1 MHAWL
6 VSISNHPHLVVAVV
20 FAAAC
25 AESTAVVGTAVPAG
39 LVMFVAGALIGAGA
53 LNGWLTLGVAALG
66 AVIGDGLSYE
76 LGRRFHREVR
86 AWWQARGHEAVWV
99 RGEHFVQR
107 HGGKSIVLAR
117 FFAPVR
123 AVVPLVVGAA
133 RMGRLSF
140 YPTNIASALAW
151 APAHIAPGIVFGAS
165 AALAEAVSARLAVML
180 VLLVALL
187 WLVVRVVRLVI
198 RFGLP
203 VVRRVARLVMLRLA
217 RRFPRFGRR
226 LLRTVGA
233 NDPEFTTLAM
243 LALLLV
249 ASVWLFAGVLQDVI
263 ANDPLILADTALFAF
278 LQSLRT
284 APVDAAMT
292 ALSVLNGYS
301 VGLMVAAAVLV
312 WLAFQRSWRTAAW
325 WIVVV
330 GVAAVLAPLV
340 GSTSN
345 GPWPS
350 SWQPGSPHTPLPD
363 GRAAFSLLVYAF
375 LGWMLV
381 RRQRVS
387 WRAAVATAVAL
398 WIVLGGLADLYLGSA
413 WLSGLLGG
421 WSLGLAWLA
430 VLAGAYTYWRVFD
443 DVRPRAL
450 TLLVIGTLTVAGAW
464 TIPRHVQPA
473 QVALQDERPT
483 ASLTFGQWLDTGW
496 QQLPARRTEIG
507 GDEEEPLPLQW
518 PASGETIV
526 RTLEKAGWQ
535 PAPVWSVRSVLG
547 WLLPQTEAD
556 LLPVLPRYSQG
567 DGSQLAM
574 VRIDPKVPAS
584 RLVLRLWRSH
594 HTVRDT
600 NGNEPLWYGALYR
613 ETLYRPAHLVT
624 LTTTRNIDSPST
636 ITASLAVQ
644 VQHVIRSMPAGG
656 ISRNAVLILPAP
668 LDASPVNIPE
678 RK

>member
-6 VSISNHPHLVVAVV
+6 VSISNHPHLVLTVV

-25 AESTAVVGTAVPAG
+25 AESIAVVGTAVPAG
-39 LVMFVAGALIGAGA
+39 IIMFVAGVLIGAGA
-53 LNGWLTLGVAALG
+53 LNGWLTLSVAALG

-86 AWWQARGHEAVWV
+86 AWWQVRGHEAVWM
-99 RGEHFVQR
+99 RGEQFVQR

-133 RMGRLSF
+133 RMGRFSF
-140 YPTNIASALAW
+140 YPVNIASALAW

-165 AALAEAVSARLAVML
+165 AALAEAVSARLAAML
-180 VLLVALL
+180 ILLVVLL

-198 RFGLP
+198 RYGLP
-203 VVRRVARLVMLRLA
+203 IARRIARLAMLRLA
-217 RRFPRFGRR
+217 RRFPRFGRHV
-226 LLRTVGA
+226 LRTIGA
-233 NDPEFTTLAM
+233 DDLEFTTLAA

-263 ANDPLILADTALFAF
+263 ANDPLMQADTALFAF

-284 APVDAAMT
+284 APVDTVMT
-292 ALSVLNGYS
+292 ALSVLNGYA

-312 WLAFQRSWRTAAW
+312 WLGLQRSWPTAAW

-340 GSTSN
+340 DATSN
-345 GPWPS
+345 GAWPS

-363 GRAAFSLLVYAF
+363 GQAAFSLLVYAF
-375 LGWMLV
+375 LGWVLA

-430 VLAGAYTYWRVFD
+430 VLAGAYTYWHVFD

-450 TLLVIGTLTVAGAW
+450 MLLVIGTLTVAGAW
-464 TIPRHVQPA
+464 TIPRHLLPA
-473 QVALQDERPT
+473 PVTGHDERPT
-483 ASLTFGQWLDTGW
+483 ASLTVGQWLDTGW

-518 PASGETIV
+518 PASSETIV
-526 RTLEKAGWQ
+526 HTLEKAGWQ
-535 PAPVWSVRSVLG
+535 PAPASSVRSVLG
-547 WLLPQTEAD
+547 WLLPQTQAD
-556 LLPVLPRYSQG
+556 QLPVLPRYSQG
-567 DGSQLAM
+567 ESSRLAM
-574 VRIDPKVPAS
+574 VRIDPKAPAS
-584 RLVLRLWRSH
+584 RLVLRLWDSH
-594 HTVRDT
+594 YTVRDN
-600 NGNEPLWYGALYR
+600 NGNEPLCYGALYR
-613 ETLYRPAHLVT
+613 EMLYRPAHLVT
-624 LTTTRNIDSPST
+624 LATTRNIDSPST
-636 ITASLAVQ
+636 IAASLAVQ
-644 VQHVIRSMPAGG
+644 VQPVIRSMPTGG
-656 ISRNAVLILPAP
+656 ISRNAVLLLPVP